1 MQNST
6 EAQVPAAGQSQKD
19 GYDLPAYDALTQIL
33 PDYQH
38 LLRMPKS
45 PQYSREEP
53 REQNKPQRS
62 SELNQTFEIRTPHD
76 RFTLPNARDDG
87 PHVAAI
93 TEHQTKELEN
103 YRNAMGKMTEDI
115 LALRS
120 QVANLEEENSRLR
133 AGVSLHRNLLDDT
146 DIDVMTK
153 TEIADRIVSLKF
165 MLAAESRKV
174 MEQTDKIQQLQNEL
188 IRKNDSEKELVELQ
202 RAHQQQ
208 QAELQHY
215 QGHARKLARL
225 EGTICQQEKV
235 IERMEKVLETK
246 LRERNKEISQRKKI
260 KQKDIEDNMRKE
272 IESVLA
278 AENSRLRKELERLRC
293 QPSPVP
299 TQQPAQIQQP
309 LVDRER
315 MNLLAQLERT
325 EACIHT
331 LNKQLEENARQWGRE
346 KQGMLIRL
354 SEYGHGFTRTS
365 SEILHDLPQ
374 KSVSDSIVGHVRHRH
389 LKPLKRLNTTSQ

>member
-1 MQNST
+1 MSKFAFYFCVCQ
-6 EAQVPAAGQSQKD
+6 
-19 GYDLPAYDALTQIL
+19 
-33 PDYQH
+33 
-38 LLRMPKS
+38 
-45 PQYSREEP
+45 
-53 REQNKPQRS
+53 
-62 SELNQTFEIRTPHD
+62 
-76 RFTLPNARDDG
+76 
-87 PHVAAI
+87 
-93 TEHQTKELEN
+93 ELEN

-235 IERMEKVLETK
+235 PDSTVLK
-246 LRERNKEISQRKKI
+246 
-260 KQKDIEDNMRKE
+260 KE

-299 TQQPAQIQQP
+299 TQQPAQ
-309 LVDRER
+309 VDPVRHILNTSTISNTQTHIHNRER

-374 KSVSDSIVGHVRHRH
+374 VSIVSDSIVGHVRHRH